1 MPVDKS
7 RLVPGTHIAFDHQGA
22 TEIGL
27 IHSTY
32 IDDLASKTVKCKI
45 LFGSSTK
52 TVFVKQADITGV
64 GVKSPMNS
72 YVVPGDNWTQDQI
85 VTVVSMSSRGL
96 FCELRQLNQGVLGQ
110 ASRLSVHMEDYPNKN
125 SLLSAMIQG
134 VSVIPPSRINSQW
147 TFGRPSSA
155 PVTVHNNTVPF
166 PTNMNDTVPF
176 PDRGF
181 QIIKKRQEIDCT
193 CDSKALVSYGCQ
205 CEYSRRK
212 KD

>member
-7 RLVPGTHIAFDHQGA
+7 RLVPGATVEFDNQGVVGV
-22 TEIGL
+22 GL

-52 TVFVKQADITGV
+52 TVFVKQTDIV
-64 GVKSPMNS
+64 GIGLKSPMNS

-85 VTVVSMSSRGL
+85 VAVVSMSSRGL
-96 FCELRQLNQGVLGQ
+96 FCELRQLSQGLIGQ
-110 ASRLSVHMEDYPNKN
+110 ASRLSVHMEYYPNKN
-125 SLLSAMIQG
+125 AMLSAMMQG
-134 VSVIPPSRINSQW
+134 VSVIPPSRVNSQW
-147 TFGRPSSA
+147 TFGRP
-155 PVTVHNNTVPF
+155 VTLGRLNSGSLPDIDT
-166 PTNMNDTVPF
+166 DTVPF